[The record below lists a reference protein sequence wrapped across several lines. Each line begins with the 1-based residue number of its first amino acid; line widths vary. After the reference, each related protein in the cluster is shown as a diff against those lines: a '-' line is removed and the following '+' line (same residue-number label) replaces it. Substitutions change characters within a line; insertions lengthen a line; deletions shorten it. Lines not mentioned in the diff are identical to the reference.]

1 MGWKGSGKSDVVEE
15 GEASGLAT
23 MTLADRSVREDALL
37 HVNLSAESAKYLL
50 QVSFCIN
57 WAPLLC
63 LAKP

>member
-1 MGWKGSGKSDVVEE
+1 MGWKGSEKSDVVEE

-50 QVSFCIN
+50 QVSVCIN
-57 WAPLLC
+57 
-63 LAKP
+63 